1 MLEAFGDV
9 VFGVG
14 DAAQHAKV
22 RIGAG
27 DELVESAQH
36 SGLGILGTDFDVGSC
51 HEQFGLTHQALNALL
66 QLGIPFPV
74 LEALVGQDSFDR
86 LLLRDRDVLADVF
99 LRPLVHEDVANEA
112 FIRRHQNQQFVPAHA
127 LHPQDGLT
135 FGVLMERADDM
146 DGQLVLP
153 PVQPIIELSGERVV
167 LAILV
172 VTNLPLL
179 DDVVEND
186 LLKLGGNIR

>member
-1 MLEAFGDV
+1 MLGAARRGARARPDGPELLALGLHLGEAAGGQPLLDLLSRC
-9 VFGVG
+9 VG
-14 DAAQHAKV
+14 RQLHGERQDDA
-22 RIGAG
+22 RI
-27 DELVESAQH
+27 SC
-36 SGLGILGTDFDVGSC
+36 SGT
-51 HEQFGLTHQALNALL
+51 ALL